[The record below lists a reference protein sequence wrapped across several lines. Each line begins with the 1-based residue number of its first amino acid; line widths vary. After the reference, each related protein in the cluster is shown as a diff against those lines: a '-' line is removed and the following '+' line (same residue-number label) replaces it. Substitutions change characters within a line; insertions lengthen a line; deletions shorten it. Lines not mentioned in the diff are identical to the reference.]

1 MTNSA
6 IEKFDEIL
14 HVLNKVGALKRLILV
29 GSWCLLVYREYYR
42 NELIPALRTMDLDF
56 LIEKPN
62 EKLPVVDVPKALSN
76 LGFELFFD
84 VNSPLV
90 KFERTDLEIEF
101 LCPRLRTKDVIVN
114 ISHLNLTAQILSYME
129 IAQKYSKVLEYKGIS
144 LKVPEPEAFVLHKVL
159 VYPLR
164 GDSPKKQKDLFT
176 VTNLFEVIVGNQESL
191 NRMKEIF
198 MGFPKKWRHMIL
210 KTTKKDLP
218 QIEKVLI

>member
-1 MTNSA
+1 LTNSA

-42 NELIPALRTMDLDF
+42 NELIPVLRTMDLDF

-144 LKVPEPEAFVLHKVL
+144 LKVPEPEAFILHKIL
-159 VYPLR
+159 IYPLR
-164 GDSPKKQKDLFT
+164 GESHKKQKDIVT
-176 VTNLFEVIVGNQESL
+176 VANIFDVIVENQESL
-191 NRMKEIF
+191 KRMKEIF
-198 MGFPKKWRHMIL
+198 IDFPKKWQRVIL
-210 KTTKKDLP
+210 ETTKKDFP